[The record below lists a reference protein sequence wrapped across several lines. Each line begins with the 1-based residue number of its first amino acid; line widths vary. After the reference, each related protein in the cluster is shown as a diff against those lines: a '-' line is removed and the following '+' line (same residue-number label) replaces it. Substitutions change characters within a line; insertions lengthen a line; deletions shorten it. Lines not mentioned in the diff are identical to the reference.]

1 MKTFTIGQVAEKI
14 GVTVETIRY
23 YEHED
28 LIPPVRRDEG
38 GRRVFTDDDINHI
51 RLVIE
56 MKKADV
62 PLKDIAYFAS
72 WRGDGDDSLEA
83 RYEFLEKHE
92 LTLEAE
98 IKQLE
103 KSLAFL
109 HYKKWYYK
117 TAIEAGTE
125 NIHLLDGTLEVSEDT
140 LNEYAQLLKNSDAKT
155 LGKR

>member
-1 MKTFTIGQVAEKI
+1 MAK
-14 GVTVETIRY
+14 

-83 RYEFLEKHE
+83 R
-92 LTLEAE
+92 
-98 IKQLE
+98 
-103 KSLAFL
+103 
-109 HYKKWYYK
+109 
-117 TAIEAGTE
+117 
-125 NIHLLDGTLEVSEDT
+125 
-140 LNEYAQLLKNSDAKT
+140 
-155 LGKR
+155 